1 MICRIDHIVLTV
13 DDIQATC
20 RFYNRVLGMEIGTFG
35 ESRKALRFGQQKI
48 NLHQNRAQGTA
59 ADTRG
64 RQTCVS

>member
-35 ESRKALRFGQQKI
+35 ESRKALRFGQQKQRCPLRYHRYAI
-48 NLHQNRAQGTA
+48 NI
-59 ADTRG
+59 G
-64 RQTCVS
+64 RSWR